1 MNTDQIIVILTIVFI
16 IIALYKEL
24 MRPPVTFLVAIV
36 GLNIFGILSPK
47 DILAGFSN
55 EQISIVDFS
64 LLNTIS
70 EEKLSVNLEYYLST
84 SYTT

>member
-55 EQISIVDFS
+55 EQIAVIT
-64 LLNTIS
+64 LLLII
-70 EEKLSVNLEYYLST
+70 
-84 SYTT
+84 